1 MSFEAFKKI
10 DFKKELGKTES
21 ELELEKNIRESK
33 CSLIVKQDGLR
44 DIKDKIETQ
53 FKNAH
58 QSFNSKKESLDKDKN
73 KFDAEF
79 KTLEEKLKKTIEDN
93 IKAEGLF
100 KDEIIK
106 YKKKMTEDIQST
118 SKILKITITYD
129 KQLSELSK
137 FYLDVDKKYKKL
149 VDDFN
154 KEKKEQMGK
163 DINVNIDCEI
173 LVKNNKLKCNIN
185 KISPS
190 SNKIYITYT
199 TADNKTKKDSVAF
212 NTLCAEKQSGGGKY
226 KTMRGGSKFDEINTD
241 DLC

>member
-21 ELELEKNIRESK
+21 ELELENNIRQNK
-33 CSLIVKQDGLR
+33 WSLIVKQDGLK
-44 DIKDKIETQ
+44 DIKNKIETQ

-58 QSFNSKKESLDKDKN
+58 EIFNKKKESLDKDKN

-93 IKAEGLF
+93 IKVEGLF

-118 SKILKITITYD
+118 NKILKITITYD

-137 FYLDVDKKYKKL
+137 FYLDVNKKYKKL
-149 VDDFN
+149 
-154 KEKKEQMGK
+154 
-163 DINVNIDCEI
+163 
-173 LVKNNKLKCNIN
+173 L
-185 KISPS
+185 
-190 SNKIYITYT
+190 
-199 TADNKTKKDSVAF
+199 
-212 NTLCAEKQSGGGKY
+212 
-226 KTMRGGSKFDEINTD
+226 DEYND
-241 DLC
+241 R